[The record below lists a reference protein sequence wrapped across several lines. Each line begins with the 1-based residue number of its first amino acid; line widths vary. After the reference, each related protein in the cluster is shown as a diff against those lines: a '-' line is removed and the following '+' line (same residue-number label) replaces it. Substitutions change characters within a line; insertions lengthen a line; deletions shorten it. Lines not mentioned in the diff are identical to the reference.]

1 MAEKIKKILELTEY
15 DIKYTAHGIAAGC
28 GTGILLGLFFENV
41 VLGFALGGVIGIV
54 SATVFSIIK
63 KLT

>member
-1 MAEKIKKILELTEY
+1 MAEKIKKLLELTED

-28 GTGILLGLFFENV
+28 STGILLGLFFENV
-41 VLGFALGGVIGIV
+41 ILGFALGGVIGIV
-54 SATVFSIIK
+54 SAIIFSTIK